1 MLKDGP
7 IVSYC
12 LLNERTY
19 SVTSF
24 SFSSY
29 FYTTKTIKQQINM
42 SKTTEILSEKCRTF
56 IAGMQQHLTEVQTLG
71 IQLEQLQ
78 QLDKELQELDGISR
92 ATEALREELHVKV
105 GELNRKMD
113 GIKSSFQEMKSRVK
127 SNYPQDQWQR
137 YGVTDKR

>member
-1 MLKDGP
+1 
-7 IVSYC
+7 
-12 LLNERTY
+12 
-19 SVTSF
+19 
-24 SFSSY
+24 
-29 FYTTKTIKQQINM
+29 M

-78 QLDKELQELDGISR
+78 LLDKELQELDGISR

-113 GIKSSFQEMKSRVK
+113 GIKTSFQEMKSRVK
-127 SNYPQDQWQR
+127 SNYPQEQWLR